1 MELGKNI
8 AKIRKDNNVTQDE
21 FAEKYFVTRQTVSNW
36 ETGKNYPDLE
46 TLVKISD
53 DYNISLDVLLKE
65 DKEMLKTIDKNVKS
79 TKKYKSILKYI
90 IVLICA
96 LLIII
101 YKAIMLNK
109 YQAGKRE
116 INNDAIFSE
125 TITITK
131 QDYDGEKII
140 SENISM
146 ANLFEGY
153 VDTKNP
159 SSFKV
164 KYEGDKIVSLFTK
177 PSSMDQYINL
187 LNINSL
193 ELRPSNPDEETM
205 KTNASTRKFLDK
217 HNIKND
223 IDLLNY
229 IKENYYFKNN
239 LFTLTST
246 MKNNYLLNSF
256 VEIGLLD
263 FKDITLINGSINGY
277 VINCNNT
284 GTIIKEIHILKD
296 DKQYI
301 MTLLGE
307 EITTNEFI
315 TQLLSTVDF
324 N

>member
-90 IVLICA
+90 IVLICV

-153 VDTKNP
+153 VDTKNQ

-164 KYEGDKIVSLFTK
+164 KYEGDKIVSSFTK